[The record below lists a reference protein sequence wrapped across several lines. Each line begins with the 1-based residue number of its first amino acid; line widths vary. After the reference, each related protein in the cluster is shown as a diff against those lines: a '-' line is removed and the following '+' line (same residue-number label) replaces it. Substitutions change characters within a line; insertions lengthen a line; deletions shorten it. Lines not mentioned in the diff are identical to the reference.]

1 MKSIQ
6 KIARSLLCLLCLLC
20 AVLLIQN
27 APVVAKGAVQGIR
40 LCLQT
45 VIPSLFCF
53 MVLTCFLINSGLY
66 RFLSLPLAWVTR
78 RLFFLPPELGSI
90 LLLGMVGG
98 YPMGAKAI
106 ASLLQQ
112 QKIDPRDAQRMMLYC
127 CCAGPSFIISA
138 VGVQMFGSFSVG
150 VLLFAVQL
158 GVSVLFAL
166 VCALH
171 CRLHSSRPAA
181 IADPHPVSSVRPL
194 GPGEAFV
201 LSVAQSV
208 EAMGQM
214 SGFIVLFSAV
224 GQLIS
229 SLLPC
234 ASLARALL
242 LGCLEVTNGCSLA
255 STLPFGA
262 VFASCF
268 LSFGGL
274 SVLAQIPQGHPYPH
288 PAHPAF
294 PIAAR
299 AGFRCS
305 YLCPAQISGGKC
317 LCLCCTDP
325 SHPGRRPCHPIFV
338 PVPDYDGGVAVAAA
352 FPPYAEKAFLPAV
365 KSYFPKIYGKR
376 IGKMV

>member
-6 KIARSLLCLLCLLC
+6 KIARSLLCLLCLLF

-194 GPGEAFV
+194 GLGEAFV

-224 GQLIS
+224 GQLPCCLVLRWLVRCCWAVWRS
-229 SLLPC
+229 PTAARLP
-234 ASLARALL
+234 APFP
-242 LGCLEVTNGCSLA
+242 LERCSL
-255 STLPFGA
+255 P
-262 VFASCF
+262 VF
-268 LSFGGL
+268 
-274 SVLAQIPQGHPYPH
+274 
-288 PAHPAF
+288 F
-294 PIAAR
+294 PL
-299 AGFRCS
+299 AGFRS
-305 YLCPAQISGGKC
+305 
-317 LCLCCTDP
+317 
-325 SHPGRRPCHPIFV
+325 
-338 PVPDYDGGVAVAAA
+338 
-352 FPPYAEKAFLPAV
+352 
-365 KSYFPKIYGKR
+365 
-376 IGKMV
+376 

>member
-6 KIARSLLCLLCLLC
+6 KFFRSLLCLLCLLL

-27 APVVAKGAVQGIR
+27 APVVAQGAVQGIR

-66 RFLSLPLAWVTR
+66 RLLSLPFGWVTR
-78 RLFFLPPELGSI
+78 HLFLLPSHLGSI

-112 QKIDPRDAQRMMLYC
+112 KKIDQADAQRMMLYC

-158 GVSVLFAL
+158 GVSLLFAL
-166 VCALH
+166 VCALY

-181 IADPHPVSSVRPL
+181 IADLHPIASARPL
-194 GPGEAFV
+194 GLGESFV

-214 SGFIVLFSAV
+214 SGFIVLFSAI
-224 GQLIS
+224 GRLIS
-229 SLLPC
+229 LLLPS

-255 STLPFGA
+255 ASLPFGA
-262 VFASCF
+262 VAASCF

-274 SVLAQIPQGHPYPH
+274 SVLAQIMGILKGTHIRMAPILLSRLLHALVSG
-288 PAHPAF
+288 ALTFVLLTLCTESISAF
-294 PIAAR
+294 AAQTQPVPIAD
-299 AGFRCS
+299 S
-305 YLCPAQISGGKC
+305 TTPLLC
-317 LCLCCTDP
+317 LCLIMMGILLLQQLSSPKQKRP
-325 SHPGRRPCHPIFV
+325 SS
-338 PVPDYDGGVAVAAA
+338 
-352 FPPYAEKAFLPAV
+352 LL
-365 KSYFPKIYGKR
+365 
-376 IGKMV
+376 

>member
-6 KIARSLLCLLCLLC
+6 KIFRFLLCLLCLLF
-20 AVLLIQN
+20 AVLFIQN
-27 APVVAKGAVQGIR
+27 APVVAQGAVQGIR

-78 RLFFLPPELGSI
+78 HLFFLPSELGSI

-106 ASLLQQ
+106 ASLLRQ
-112 QKIDPRDAQRMMLYC
+112 QKIDQSLAQRMMLYC

-158 GVSVLFAL
+158 GVSLLFAL
-166 VCALH
+166 VSALY
-171 CRLHSSRPAA
+171 CRLHASRPAA
-181 IADPHPVSSVRPL
+181 IADLHPVSSAPL
-194 GPGEAFV
+194 LGLGEAFV

-208 EAMGQM
+208 ETMGQM

-224 GQLIS
+224 GQLLS
-229 SLLPC
+229 FLLPS

-242 LGCLEVTNGCSLA
+242 LGCLEVTNGCALA
-255 STLPFGA
+255 STLPLGA

-274 SVLAQIPQGHPYPH
+274 SVLAQIMGILKDTHIRILPILLSRLLHALVSGILTFVLLKFLGESVSVFASQTHPIPVAD
-288 PAHPAF
+288 PATPF
-294 PIAAR
+294 
-299 AGFRCS
+299 
-305 YLCPAQISGGKC
+305 LC
-317 LCLCCTDP
+317 LCL
-325 SHPGRRPCHPIFV
+325 IMM
-338 PVPDYDGGVAVAAA
+338 GVLLLQQLSC
-352 FPPYAEKAFLPAV
+352 PMQKKHSSLL
-365 KSYFPKIYGKR
+365 
-376 IGKMV
+376 

>member
-1 MKSIQ
+1 MPGP
-6 KIARSLLCLLCLLC
+6 LLCLLCLLF

-194 GPGEAFV
+194 GLGEAFV

-229 SLLPC
+229 SC
-234 ASLARALL
+234 
-242 LGCLEVTNGCSLA
+242 CLVLRWLVRCCWAVWRSPTGCSLA
-255 STLPFGA
+255 STLPLGA

-274 SVLAQIPQGHPYPH
+274 SVLAQIMGILKGTHIRILPILLSRLLHALVSGVLTFILLKSLGESVSVFAAQTHPIPVAD
-288 PAHPAF
+288 PATPF
-294 PIAAR
+294 
-299 AGFRCS
+299 
-305 YLCPAQISGGKC
+305 LC
-317 LCLCCTDP
+317 LCL
-325 SHPGRRPCHPIFV
+325 IMM
-338 PVPDYDGGVAVAAA
+338 GVLLLQQLSC
-352 FPPYAEKAFLPAV
+352 PMQKKHSSLL
-365 KSYFPKIYGKR
+365 
-376 IGKMV
+376 